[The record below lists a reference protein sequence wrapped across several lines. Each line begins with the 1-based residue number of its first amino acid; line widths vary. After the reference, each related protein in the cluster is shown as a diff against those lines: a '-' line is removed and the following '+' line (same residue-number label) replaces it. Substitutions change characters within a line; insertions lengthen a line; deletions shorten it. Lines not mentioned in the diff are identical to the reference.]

1 MLYFSCQFT
10 MYILSLQKLEDRGYL
25 CEKRGVVYVKGKGKM
40 ATFYVIGPKGPLGS
54 KAPLGPKMSGKMIFT
69 RQDTFP

>member
-1 MLYFSCQFT
+1 

-25 CEKRGVVYVKGKGKM
+25 CEKRGVVNVKGKGKM
-40 ATFYVIGPKGPLGS
+40 VTYYVIGPKGPLGS

-69 RQDTFP
+69 RQGTFP